1 MSIGEGNSLN
11 YRNLLVLPLAVLL
24 VGCSSPTHQD
34 SKTSQTTTSAKATVS
49 STQKKTKATSST
61 SSRTQTATTRS
72 SKTAR
77 ERASAANK
85 SVTQPTAT
93 TRLAALNQQ
102 LTKTLGKQV
111 LVPQVDGLTSG
122 SSKLNMRYSGDAANY
137 TIHYSV
143 GQQAQPFNAA
153 AVVDETTYATVTKTT
168 YATTNAAAKQVGYR
182 DNKSTAGLPTVDLG
196 HQITAHI
203 DAGAGQRYIMWN
215 EGRWSLTVHANMMH
229 EDAGVALAKQAV
241 ATFEQVYLPAPQSV
255 GAITFD
261 AISSGSGPLDQVIQW
276 QAGKVVYQVKA
287 QEMATAIKM
296 AASMQ

>member
-1 MSIGEGNSLN
+1 MN

-49 STQKKTKATSST
+49 STQKKTTATSST

>member
-1 MSIGEGNSLN
+1 MN

-61 SSRTQTATTRS
+61 SSR

-77 ERASAANK
+77 ERAASAANK

-93 TRLAALNQQ
+93 NRLAALNQQ
-102 LTKTLGKQV
+102 LTKTLGKQA

-153 AVVDETTYATVTKTT
+153 AVADETAYATVTKTT
-168 YATTNAAAKQVGYR
+168 YATTNAAAQQVGYR

>member
-1 MSIGEGNSLN
+1 MN

-61 SSRTQTATTRS
+61 SSRPQAATTHS

-93 TRLAALNQQ
+93 SRLAALNQQ
-102 LTKTLGKQV
+102 LTKTLGKQA

-122 SSKLNMRYSGDAANY
+122 SSKLNMRYLGDAANY
-137 TIHYSV
+137 TINYSV

-153 AVVDETTYATVTKTT
+153 AVVDETAYATVTKTT
-168 YATTNAAAKQVGYR
+168 YATTNAAAQQVGYR
-182 DNKSTAGLPTVDLG
+182 DNKFTAGLPTVDLG

>member
-1 MSIGEGNSLN
+1 M
-11 YRNLLVLPLAVLL
+11 
-24 VGCSSPTHQD
+24 
-34 SKTSQTTTSAKATVS
+34 
-49 STQKKTKATSST
+49 
-61 SSRTQTATTRS
+61 
-72 SKTAR
+72 
-77 ERASAANK
+77 
-85 SVTQPTAT
+85 
-93 TRLAALNQQ
+93 NQQ

>member
-1 MSIGEGNSLN
+1 MN

-102 LTKTLGKQV
+102 LTKTLGKQA

-143 GQQAQPFNAA
+143 GQQAQPFNAT
-153 AVVDETTYATVTKTT
+153 AVVDETAYATVTKTT
-168 YATTNAAAKQVGYR
+168 YATTNAAAQQVGYR
-182 DNKSTAGLPTVDLG
+182 DNKSIHSRAANRRSRSSNHRAYRRGC
-196 HQITAHI
+196 
-203 DAGAGQRYIMWN
+203 
-215 EGRWSLTVHANMMH
+215 WSTIYHV
-229 EDAGVALAKQAV
+229 E
-241 ATFEQVYLPAPQSV
+241 
-255 GAITFD
+255 
-261 AISSGSGPLDQVIQW
+261 
-276 QAGKVVYQVKA
+276 
-287 QEMATAIKM
+287 
-296 AASMQ
+296 

>member
-1 MSIGEGNSLN
+1 MN

-196 HQITAHI
+196 HKITAHI

>member
-1 MSIGEGNSLN
+1 MN

-77 ERASAANK
+77 ERASAADK

-102 LTKTLGKQV
+102 LTNTLGKQA

-143 GQQAQPFNAA
+143 GQQAQPFNAT
-153 AVVDETTYATVTKTT
+153 AVVDETAYATVTKTT
-168 YATTNAAAKQVGYR
+168 YATTNAAAQQVGYR

-255 GAITFD
+255 GTITFD

>member
-1 MSIGEGNSLN
+1 MN

-61 SSRTQTATTRS
+61 SSWPQTAATCS

-102 LTKTLGKQV
+102 LTKTLGKQA

-122 SSKLNMRYSGDAANY
+122 SSKLNMRYSGDTANY

-143 GQQAQPFNAA
+143 GQQAQPFNAT
-153 AVVDETTYATVTKTT
+153 AVVDETAYATVTKTT
-168 YATTNAAAKQVGYR
+168 YATTNAAAQQVGYR

-287 QEMATAIKM
+287 QEMATAIKI

>member
-1 MSIGEGNSLN
+1 MN

-102 LTKTLGKQV
+102 LTNTLGKQA

-143 GQQAQPFNAA
+143 GQQAQPFNAT
-153 AVVDETTYATVTKTT
+153 AVVDETAYATVTKTT
-168 YATTNAAAKQVGYR
+168 YATTNAAAQQVGYR

-255 GAITFD
+255 GTITFD

>member
-1 MSIGEGNSLN
+1 MN

-61 SSRTQTATTRS
+61 SSRPQAATTHS

-77 ERASAANK
+77 ERDSAANK

-93 TRLAALNQQ
+93 SRLAALNQQ
-102 LTKTLGKQV
+102 LTKTLGKQA

-122 SSKLNMRYSGDAANY
+122 SSKLNMRYLGDAANY
-137 TIHYSV
+137 TINYSV

-153 AVVDETTYATVTKTT
+153 AVVDETAYATVTKTT
-168 YATTNAAAKQVGYR
+168 YATTNAAAQQVGYR

>member
-1 MSIGEGNSLN
+1 M
-11 YRNLLVLPLAVLL
+11 
-24 VGCSSPTHQD
+24 
-34 SKTSQTTTSAKATVS
+34 
-49 STQKKTKATSST
+49 
-61 SSRTQTATTRS
+61 
-72 SKTAR
+72 
-77 ERASAANK
+77 
-85 SVTQPTAT
+85 
-93 TRLAALNQQ
+93 NQQ
-102 LTKTLGKQV
+102 LTKTLGKQA

-143 GQQAQPFNAA
+143 GQQAQPFNAT
-153 AVVDETTYATVTKTT
+153 AVVDETAYATVTKTT
-168 YATTNAAAKQVGYR
+168 YATTNAAAQQVGYR

>member
-1 MSIGEGNSLN
+1 MN

-102 LTKTLGKQV
+102 LTKTLGKQA

-143 GQQAQPFNAA
+143 GQQAQPFNAT
-153 AVVDETTYATVTKTT
+153 AVVDETAYATVTKTT
-168 YATTNAAAKQVGYR
+168 YATTNAAAQQVGYR

-261 AISSGSGPLDQVIQW
+261 AISSGSGSLDQVIQW

>member
-1 MSIGEGNSLN
+1 MN

-49 STQKKTKATSST
+49 STQKKTNATSST

-102 LTKTLGKQV
+102 LTKTLGKQA

-143 GQQAQPFNAA
+143 GQQAQPFNAT
-153 AVVDETTYATVTKTT
+153 AVVDETAYATVTKTT
-168 YATTNAAAKQVGYR
+168 YATTNAAAQQVGYR

-215 EGRWSLTVHANMMH
+215 EGHWSLTVHANMMH

>member
-1 MSIGEGNSLN
+1 MN

-143 GQQAQPFNAA
+143 GQQAQPFNAT
-153 AVVDETTYATVTKTT
+153 AVVDETAYATVTKTT

-261 AISSGSGPLDQVIQW
+261 AISSGSRPLDQVIQW

>member
-1 MSIGEGNSLN
+1 MN
-11 YRNLLVLPLAVLL
+11 YCNLLVLPLAVLL

-61 SSRTQTATTRS
+61 SSRTQAATTRS

-102 LTKTLGKQV
+102 LTKTLGKQA

-143 GQQAQPFNAA
+143 GQQAQPFNAT
-153 AVVDETTYATVTKTT
+153 AVVDETAYATVTKTT
-168 YATTNAAAKQVGYR
+168 YATTNAAAQQVGYR

>member
-1 MSIGEGNSLN
+1 MN

-61 SSRTQTATTRS
+61 SSRPQAATTHS

-93 TRLAALNQQ
+93 SRLTALNQQ
-102 LTKTLGKQV
+102 LTKTLGKQA

-122 SSKLNMRYSGDAANY
+122 SSKLNMRYLGDAANY
-137 TIHYSV
+137 TINYSV

-153 AVVDETTYATVTKTT
+153 AVVDETAYATVTKTT
-168 YATTNAAAKQVGYR
+168 YATTNAAAQQVGYR

>member
-1 MSIGEGNSLN
+1 MN

-34 SKTSQTTTSAKATVS
+34 SKSTSQTTTSAKATVS
-49 STQKKTKATSST
+49 STQKKAKATSST
-61 SSRTQTATTRS
+61 SSRSQTAATRS

-77 ERASAANK
+77 ERAASAANK

-93 TRLAALNQQ
+93 NRLAALNQQ
-102 LTKTLGKQV
+102 LTKTLGKQA

-153 AVVDETTYATVTKTT
+153 AVADETAYATVTKTT
-168 YATTNAAAKQVGYR
+168 YATTNAAAQQVGYR

-287 QEMATAIKM
+287 QEMATAIKI

>member
-1 MSIGEGNSLN
+1 MN

>member
-1 MSIGEGNSLN
+1 MN

-102 LTKTLGKQV
+102 LTKTLGKQA

-122 SSKLNMRYSGDAANY
+122 SSKLNMRYSGDAAKY

-143 GQQAQPFNAA
+143 GQQAQPFNAT
-153 AVVDETTYATVTKTT
+153 AVVDETAYATVTKTT
-168 YATTNAAAKQVGYR
+168 YATTNAAAQQVGYR

>member
-1 MSIGEGNSLN
+1 MN

-102 LTKTLGKQV
+102 LTKTLGKQA

-137 TIHYSV
+137 TIHRYR
-143 GQQAQPFNAA
+143 
-153 AVVDETTYATVTKTT
+153 TT
-168 YATTNAAAKQVGYR
+168 
-182 DNKSTAGLPTVDLG
+182 
-196 HQITAHI
+196 
-203 DAGAGQRYIMWN
+203 
-215 EGRWSLTVHANMMH
+215 
-229 EDAGVALAKQAV
+229 
-241 ATFEQVYLPAPQSV
+241 
-255 GAITFD
+255 
-261 AISSGSGPLDQVIQW
+261 
-276 QAGKVVYQVKA
+276 
-287 QEMATAIKM
+287 
-296 AASMQ
+296 

>member
-1 MSIGEGNSLN
+1 MN
-11 YRNLLVLPLAVLL
+11 YRNLLVLLLAVLL

-61 SSRTQTATTRS
+61 SSRPQTAATRS

-102 LTKTLGKQV
+102 LTKTLGKQA

-122 SSKLNMRYSGDAANY
+122 SSKLNMRYSGDTANY

-143 GQQAQPFNAA
+143 GQQAQPFNAT
-153 AVVDETTYATVTKTT
+153 AVVDETAYATVTKTT
-168 YATTNAAAKQVGYR
+168 YATTNAAAQQVGYR

-287 QEMATAIKM
+287 QEMATAIKI

>member
-1 MSIGEGNSLN
+1 MN

-34 SKTSQTTTSAKATVS
+34 SKTSQMTTSAKATVS

-61 SSRTQTATTRS
+61 SSRPQAATTHS

-93 TRLAALNQQ
+93 SRLAALNQQ
-102 LTKTLGKQV
+102 LTKTLGKQA

-137 TIHYSV
+137 TINYSV

-153 AVVDETTYATVTKTT
+153 AVVDETAYATVTKTT
-168 YATTNAAAKQVGYR
+168 YATTNAAAQQVGYR

-287 QEMATAIKM
+287 QEIATAIKM

>member
-1 MSIGEGNSLN
+1 MN
-11 YRNLLVLPLAVLL
+11 YRNLLILPLAVLL